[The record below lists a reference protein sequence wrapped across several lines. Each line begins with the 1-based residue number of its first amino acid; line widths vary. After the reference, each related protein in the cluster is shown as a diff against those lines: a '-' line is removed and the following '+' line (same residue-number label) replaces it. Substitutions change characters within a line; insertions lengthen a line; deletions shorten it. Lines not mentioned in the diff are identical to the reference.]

1 MGCLGKECTVGQES
15 QEGTYNVKKS
25 SVNIVPLHLLYL
37 LYLPYLPYLPLIE
50 LQRKLLGDKIR
61 NDAFYGALQ
70 KVIKRGKTTVLDL
83 GSGTGFL
90 SFLASRLGAKH
101 CTLIESGE
109 IGSLAPLLAKR
120 NKITHC
126 TFITAHST
134 DVPVSEKVDV
144 LVSETLGNYALEENI
159 IESIE
164 DGKRFLKDGGVII
177 PGKITQFACPIVSDR
192 VQKDI
197 DIWDTGYELDL
208 RETREISLNNM
219 YVKTLKKEDLLAE
232 KNAIRAFDQID
243 FSKKNLSLRKAKETW
258 VCAKPMTIFGF
269 GLWWEA
275 ELVPGITLSTSPLE
289 KPTHWEQIY
298 LPLLE
303 SVSLQSG
310 ESIEFSLVSDTTYEV
325 KVNLIWT
332 VKKLDAKGKVMSQQM
347 LDMRKGYV
355 A

>member
-1 MGCLGKECTVGQES
+1 M
-15 QEGTYNVKKS
+15 
-25 SVNIVPLHLLYL
+25 
-37 LYLPYLPYLPLIE
+37 IE
-50 LQRKLLGDKIR
+50 LQRKLIGDKVR
-61 NDAFYGALQ
+61 NDAFYRALQ
-70 KVIKRGKTTVLDL
+70 KVIKRGKTTLLDL

-109 IGSLAPLLAKR
+109 IGMLAPLLAKR
-120 NKITHC
+120 NKISHC
-126 TFITAHST
+126 TFIEAHST
-134 DVPVSEKVDV
+134 DVPVTEKVDV

-164 DGKRFLKDGGVII
+164 DGKRFLKEDGIII
-177 PGKITQFACPIVSDR
+177 PGKITQFVCPIVTNR
-192 VQKDI
+192 VQKEI
-197 DIWDTGYELDL
+197 DVWDTGYDLDL
-208 RETREISLNNM
+208 TEAREISLNNM
-219 YVKTLKKEDLLAE
+219 YVKTLKKEDLLAV
-232 KNAIRAFDQID
+232 KDAIRSFDQID
-243 FSKKNLSLRKAKETW
+243 FSLKNPSVRKAKEVWKTEQ
-258 VCAKPMTIFGF
+258 AMTVYGF
-269 GLWWEA
+269 GLWWTA

-303 SVSLQSG
+303 PVTLKSG

-332 VKKLDAKGKVMSQQM
+332 VKKIDAKGKVTSQQQ
-347 LDMRKGYV
+347 LDMRKGWV